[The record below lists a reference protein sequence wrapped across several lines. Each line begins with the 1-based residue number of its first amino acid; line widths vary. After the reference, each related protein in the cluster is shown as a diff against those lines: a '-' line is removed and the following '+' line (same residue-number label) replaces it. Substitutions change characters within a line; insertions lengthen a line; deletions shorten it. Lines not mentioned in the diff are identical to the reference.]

1 MPPGRR
7 LELSLYFRSQP
18 PHLSAYMQLAAVPA
32 SPQSLEFTF
41 PSYSLCGYSEH
52 PFFPLALWEFLYFSP
67 LKLVFIRKPFLASN
81 TYTASFLSFFY
92 HIYDLRMSPVV
103 FPPDATVAT
112 CQISPGIT
120 DGGGAVCIFSPESIF
135 STGYDSL
142 WNYLSFFMLFL
153 TFLYYLINKHH
164 PVLCSKREL
173 LEQGRCLGWCRVNHS
188 FDMWVDVKQLILLGL
203 GTSISSHNF
212 VKV

>member
-1 MPPGRR
+1 MGVPLFLPPQTGIYQETISGIEH
-7 LELSLYFRSQP
+7 LHSILSF
-18 PHLSAYMQLAAVPA
+18 
-32 SPQSLEFTF
+32 
-41 PSYSLCGYSEH
+41 
-52 PFFPLALWEFLYFSP
+52 
-67 LKLVFIRKPFLASN
+67 
-81 TYTASFLSFFY
+81 FFY

-103 FPPDATVAT
+103 FPPDAAVAT

-188 FDMWVDVKQLILLGL
+188 FDMWVDVK
-203 GTSISSHNF
+203 
-212 VKV
+212 